1 MQIIVDANTRQSLP
15 RALTIASQLWSNVIW
30 PLSLWMA
37 EGWEVRRWEKP
48 PSRIAILSP
57 EKPQGDWKVSIILI
71 ALGVVIKVS
80 HINYEWSDK
89 MQHTGVDVTSLSGP
103 WPWGPGS
110 LSHICPSAEHLAEE
124 LWAATVGPVL
134 SLPVVRPSYDLVS
147 PISQFLISSHS
158 SVPVRDQFLNSI
170 QHSLDTGTGVGTC
183 TNLKMECVT
192 IEDVILLS
200 PDVWCLFLH
209 NSDSEA
215 GAGPR
220 PWCVKLLWPGQTN
233 LDC

>member
-1 MQIIVDANTRQSLP
+1 MQIIVDANTRQSVP
-15 RALTIASQLWSNVIW
+15 RALNIASQLWSNVIW

-89 MQHTGVDVTSLSGP
+89 IMQHTGVDVTSLSGP

-124 LWAATVGPVL
+124 LWAATVGPCYLFLLCGRVMIL
-134 SLPVVRPSYDLVS
+134 YLQSPSS
-147 PISQFLISSHS
+147 SSHRTAQFLSETSSS
-158 SVPVRDQFLNSI
+158 TPFNIRWTQEQGALA
-170 QHSLDTGTGVGTC
+170 
-183 TNLKMECVT
+183 
-192 IEDVILLS
+192 
-200 PDVWCLFLH
+200 
-209 NSDSEA
+209 SELA
-215 GAGPR
+215 R
-220 PWCVKLLWPGQTN
+220 I
-233 LDC
+233 